1 MVLKYDFD
9 IVKVSPGIDETQVV
23 TSDESVGA
31 QVYAVFRDIR
41 TADALRG
48 TSPRVRRIFVDAGF
62 SLETRN
68 NGAEHGVYLAEDT
81 ADREAILRN
90 LFENIRN
97 RGVQGQYCGE
107 FDILQFLK
115 HVRLSKPRSAMTEIK
130 RQKRQ
135 KPEEKTI
142 EKPTRRTVV
151 GRIGFALGLAV
162 ILFALLKFLAAYG
175 ATH

>member
-9 IVKVSPGIDETQVV
+9 IVTINPGIEGSKFEASGDE
-23 TSDESVGA
+23 DGE

-62 SLETRN
+62 SLESRN
-68 NGAEHGVYLAEDT
+68 IGTENGIFPAEDA
-81 ADREAILRN
+81 ADRAEILRN
-90 LFENIRN
+90 LFINIKN

-107 FDILQFLK
+107 FDILEFLK
-115 HVRLSKPRSAMTEIK
+115 HVRQSKPCARTVTAK
-130 RQKRQ
+130 KKQPQ
-135 KPEEKTI
+135 NAEKVT

-162 ILFALLKFLAAYG
+162 IFFTILKFLAAYG